1 MIQIC
6 AVVKHRL
13 RTPLLAKEEVTRGR
27 QGIRER
33 QQQQTR
39 DVCSSLSLDLR
50 AKVTQLMALAQ
61 KHDGLKIA
69 LLTVWGGQRAKP
81 CTIVV

>member
-1 MIQIC
+1 MRASSC
-6 AVVKHRL
+6 ER
-13 RTPLLAKEEVTRGR
+13 RSNTRKAS
-27 QGIRER
+27 ER